1 MTRPFVPFALLAC
14 AFASP
19 GCSNGSS
26 AAAPPTNPEPPP
38 VSPPIDPGRL
48 VLAVG
53 STVLAPVATPAD
65 VDPTQV
71 DPTTIAAHY
80 VIETPA
86 DASFAF
92 DLLSWAPTAV
102 GIAQVTVR
110 HLRDGSTLRNDVG
123 SLLAAGLAPS
133 GPWLGHNDTV
143 LGALDLGI
151 VRMTLQGRITANQ
164 QLLVYTDSAKVAVVD
179 LVVGAEG
186 PANQP
191 ASPASPLPFG
201 GTATTAYTSNSWRFG
216 APAVAV
222 QRGRFSLL
230 VQEGHHGRPADDDR
244 FELRLREV
252 DDAGTLRGGAVAMP
266 AGSLRFGEYAVG
278 VRGNVLA
285 TVRGENEGLRI
296 ALSFDRGT
304 TFVPGPLL
312 LGTSPAM
319 ARPDLELAA
328 DGRLLVAGWRLAAS
342 GPGLELVAVEG
353 TPATF
358 EDGEPRSYVF
368 TPVRVL
374 ATAPA
379 GHLPLATRCALSA
392 NGDLAVAFGTLQ
404 FAATQIWQP
413 RTSWRCAIQRLG
425 RGLVLR
431 DLATFD
437 GLGAGIDVTAFG
449 TGPNLSVVVA
459 HDALDGVRMLVGDDR
474 GFTATGTFG
483 RAGDRDPRLAGF
495 ESNGERALDLLW
507 LAPRASGRE
516 LHRAAFASWPAVG
529 PELTVVVD
537 AACVW
542 QDPSLASALP
552 GVVYSSTPGLGNVLT
567 TRQVAER
574 GFAIARD
581 RAGLVL
587 VVDEVTA
594 DNEDLVL
601 GSTYLVPPTGGLL
614 PPVPFV
620 PLPVPPPVAPGLTA
634 ELRAPSGGDVHQL
647 RVLRLP

>member
-1 MTRPFVPFALLAC
+1 MMRPFVPLALLAC
-14 AFASP
+14 SFLST

-26 AAAPPTNPEPPP
+26 ATAPTNPEPPP

-53 STVLAPVATPAD
+53 SSVLTPVATPAD
-65 VDPTQV
+65 VDATQV

-86 DASFAF
+86 GAPFAF

-102 GIAQVTVR
+102 GTAQVTVR
-110 HLRDGSTLRNDVG
+110 HLRDGVTAANG
-123 SLLAAGLAPS
+123 IASLLAAGLAPS
-133 GPWLGHNDTV
+133 GPWLSHNDTV
-143 LGALDLGI
+143 LGALDLGV

-164 QLLVYTDSAKVAVVD
+164 QLLVYTDSAKVAIVD
-179 LVVGAEG
+179 VVVGVPG
-186 PANQP
+186 PANTP
-191 ASPASPLPFG
+191 ANPASPLP
-201 GTATTAYTSNSWRFG
+201 AEAVVTTPYTSNSWRFG
-216 APAVAV
+216 APAVASD
-222 QRGRFSLL
+222 RARPALL
-230 VQEGHHGRPADDDR
+230 VHEGHHGRPADANL

-252 DDAGTLRGGAVAMP
+252 DPAGTLRGGAVAMP
-266 AGSLRFGEYAVG
+266 AGSLRYGEHAVG

-312 LGTSPAM
+312 LGTSPAT
-319 ARPDLELAA
+319 ARPDLKIGA
-328 DGRLLVAGWRLAAS
+328 DGTLVVAGWRLAAS

-353 TPATF
+353 VPATF
-358 EDGEPRSYVF
+358 EDGEPRSYAF

-379 GHLPLATRCALSA
+379 GHRPLAARCALSA

-413 RTSWRCAIQRLG
+413 RTSWRCAVQRLG
-425 RGLVLR
+425 RGLVVR

-437 GLGAGIDVTAFG
+437 GLGSGIDVTAFG
-449 TGPNLSVVVA
+449 TGLDLRFVVA
-459 HDALDGVRMLVGDDR
+459 HDAPDGVRMLTGDEA
-474 GFTATGTFG
+474 GFAASGTFG
-483 RAGDRDPRLAGF
+483 LAGDREPRLAGN
-495 ESNGERALDLLW
+495 ESDGARRLDLLW
-507 LAPRASGRE
+507 LAPRAAGRE
-516 LHRAAFASWPAVG
+516 LHRAAWSDWPVAG
-529 PELTVVVD
+529 PELSVVVD
-537 AACVW
+537 AACAW
-542 QDPSLASALP
+542 QDPVLASPLP
-552 GVVYSSTPGLGNVLT
+552 GLVYSSTPGLGNVLT

-601 GSTYLVPPTGGLL
+601 GSTYLAPPSGGLL

-620 PLPVPPPVAPGLTA
+620 PLLVPPPLVPGLTA
-634 ELRAPSGGDVHQL
+634 ELRAPNGSDVHQL

>member
-1 MTRPFVPFALLAC
+1 MLRPFVPIALLVC
-14 AFASP
+14 SFASP

-26 AAAPPTNPEPPP
+26 ATAPSNPEPPP
-38 VSPPIDPGRL
+38 VGPQIDPGRL

-53 STVLAPVATPAD
+53 NTVLAPVATPVD

-71 DPTTIAAHY
+71 DPATIAAHY

-86 DASFAF
+86 NAPFAF
-92 DLLSWAPTAV
+92 DLLSWSPTAV
-102 GIAQVTVR
+102 GGAQVTVR
-110 HLRDGSTLRNDVG
+110 HLRDGSTARNSVG
-123 SLLAAGLAPS
+123 SLLAAGLVPS
-133 GPWLGHNDTV
+133 GPFLGHNDT
-143 LGALDLGI
+143 LLAALDLGI

-164 QLLVYTDSAKVAVVD
+164 QLLVHAGSAKVALVD

-186 PANQP
+186 PANLP

-201 GTATTAYTSNSWRFG
+201 GVATTPYSSNSWSFG

-222 QRGRFSLL
+222 DRGRLALL
-230 VQEGHHGRPADDDR
+230 VQEGHHGRPADHDR

-266 AGSLRFGEYAVG
+266 AGSLRFGEHAVG

-296 ALSFDRGT
+296 ALSFDRGAT
-304 TFVPGPLL
+304 VVPGPLL

-328 DGRLLVAGWRLAAS
+328 DGTLLVAGWRLAAS
-342 GPGLELVAVEG
+342 GAGLELVAVEG
-353 TPATF
+353 KPATF
-358 EDGEPRSYVF
+358 EDGEPRSYTF
-368 TPVRVL
+368 APVRVL
-374 ATAPA
+374 ATAPV
-379 GHLPLATRCALSA
+379 GHLPLATGCALSA

-404 FAATQIWQP
+404 FAAAQIWQP
-413 RTSWRCAIQRLG
+413 RTSWRCAVQRLG
-425 RGLVLR
+425 RGLVVR

-437 GLGAGIDVTAFG
+437 GLGSGIDVTAFG
-449 TGPNLSVVVA
+449 VGPDLRFVVA
-459 HDALDGVRMLVGDDR
+459 HDAPDGVRLLAGDET
-474 GFTATGTFG
+474 GFTAAGTFG
-483 RAGDRDPRLAGF
+483 GAGDREPRLASD
-495 ESNGERALDLLW
+495 ESTGARVLDLLW

-516 LHRAAFASWPAVG
+516 LHRAAFGNWPMVG
-529 PELTVVVD
+529 PELSVVVD
-537 AACVW
+537 AACAR
-542 QDPSLASALP
+542 QDAALASLLP
-552 GVVYSSTPGLGNVLT
+552 GLTYSSTPGLGNVLT
-567 TRQVAER
+567 TRQVADR
-574 GFAIARD
+574 GFAVARD

-601 GSTYLVPPTGGLL
+601 GSTYLGGPTAGL
-614 PPVPFV
+614 PPVPFE
-620 PLPVPPPVAPGLTA
+620 PAPVPPPVVPGLTA
-634 ELRAPSGGDVHQL
+634 ELRSPNGSDVHQF